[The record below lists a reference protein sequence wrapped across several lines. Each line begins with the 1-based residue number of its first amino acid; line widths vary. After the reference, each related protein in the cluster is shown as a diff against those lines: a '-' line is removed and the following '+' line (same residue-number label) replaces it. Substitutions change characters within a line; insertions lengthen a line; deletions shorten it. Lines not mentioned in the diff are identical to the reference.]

1 MHFSESIRVY
11 NSNYSGNEFPFL
23 CMFTHKKTVSRDPAW
38 KRRSCSDTN
47 ISVCNMA
54 EGEVFDVILIGGGV
68 VGCATAFHLANMG
81 YSCALLEKN
90 DNVLSEA
97 SSGNSGML
105 HTGFDA
111 PQGSLELTCIKLC
124 QQRIYHTLDKL
135 GVPYTRLGASMVAW
149 DNIQGQKLQEIQKM
163 SEDKHIPDIYNITA
177 SELYQME
184 PNLCRQAHSAL
195 WIPGETIV
203 DPWHVP
209 VALLH
214 HSRRQGA
221 QVWTNCKVLS
231 CSRQSYGSW
240 TVTTNKNTLKC
251 KAVIN
256 CAGLHGDEVD
266 KLAGK
271 HDFHIR
277 PRKGQYIVYGSHK
290 GSLINSSILPV
301 PTDKTKGVIAFKS
314 VYNNLIIGP
323 TAEDVVERSIP
334 APDPLIKAR
343 LLHHAQKT
351 IPNLIGCDVIGEY
364 TGVRPATQ
372 FKDYQITSDQT
383 RQWITVGGIRSTGLS
398 GCLGIADHVG
408 HLVKEDLQLEPTQ
421 GRSHRISRV
430 DLTFLPA
437 QQTATADGCT
447 YYMTH
452 PITQHGTH
460 ATSML

>member
-1 MHFSESIRVY
+1 
-11 NSNYSGNEFPFL
+11 
-23 CMFTHKKTVSRDPAW
+23 
-38 KRRSCSDTN
+38 
-47 ISVCNMA
+47 MA
-54 EGEVFDVILIGGGV
+54 GGEVFDVILIGGGV
-68 VGCATAFHLANMG
+68 VGCATAFHLTNMG

-90 DNVLSEA
+90 DHLLSEA

-111 PQGSLELTCIKLC
+111 PLGSLELTCIKLC
-124 QQRIYHTLDKL
+124 QQRIYHALDKL
-135 GVPYTRLGASMVAW
+135 GVPYTRLGATMVAW
-149 DNIQGQKLQEIQKM
+149 DNIQGQKLLEIQRK
-163 SEDKHIPDIYNITA
+163 SEDKHIPDIYNITP
-177 SELYQME
+177 SELCQME
-184 PNLCRQAHSAL
+184 PNLRRHAHSAL
-195 WIPGETIV
+195 WIPGETVV

-214 HSRRQGA
+214 HARRKGA

-231 CSRQSYGSW
+231 CNRESYGFW
-240 TVTTNKNTLKC
+240 TVTTNQSTFKC

-266 KLAGK
+266 ELAGK
-271 HDFHIR
+271 HNFHIR
-277 PRKGQYIVYGSHK
+277 PRKGQYIVYNSHK

-323 TAEDVVERSIP
+323 TAEDVEERSIP
-334 APDPLIKAR
+334 APDPLIKDR
-343 LLHHAQKT
+343 LLHHAHNTLPK
-351 IPNLIGCDVIGEY
+351 LVGCDVIGEY

-372 FKDYQITSDQT
+372 FKDYQIISDPT
-383 RQWITVGGIRSTGLS
+383 RHWITVGGIRSTGLS

-408 HLVKEDLQLEPTQ
+408 HLVQEDLQQEPTQ
-421 GRSHRISRV
+421 GRSHRINRV
-430 DLTFLPA
+430 ELAFLPE

-452 PITQHGTH
+452 PITQLGTH
-460 ATSML
+460 AASML